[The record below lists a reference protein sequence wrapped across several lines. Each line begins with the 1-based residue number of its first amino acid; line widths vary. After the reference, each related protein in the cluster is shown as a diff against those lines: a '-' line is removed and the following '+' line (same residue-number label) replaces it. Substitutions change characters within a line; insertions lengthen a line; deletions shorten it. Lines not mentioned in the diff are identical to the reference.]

1 MRLAAMLRP
10 KNKYRKGQ
18 DPEFRWRGQDVT
30 RVENL
35 SDIVFALSFGL
46 LVTASTAPK
55 TYDDLLSLLA
65 SFPSVAFAMAILFMI
80 WNFHFVYFRRY
91 GLVDKPIIF
100 LNAAL
105 LFLVIFFAYPLKFM
119 ADVMLA
125 AIVMIFGNAEP
136 ITGFR
141 IGFEQ
146 IGELLALYSLV
157 YAAIFLVIYLM
168 YRHALKQSDQLELT
182 ASEQNLTKK
191 AMASCQVQVAFGV
204 IIAGLANFTPLG
216 PWAGFVFMLIGPVS
230 WLVDKWA
237 HKKTS

>member
-1 MRLAAMLRP
+1 MLRP
-10 KNKYRKGQ
+10 KNKLRKGQ
-18 DPEFRWRGQDVT
+18 DPEFRWRGRDVT

-55 TYDDLLSLLA
+55 TYDGLLKLLA

-91 GLVDKPIIF
+91 GLVDKPTILFNSI
-100 LNAAL
+100 L

-125 AIVMIFGNAEP
+125 AIIMVFGNAEP
-136 ITGFR
+136 MTEFR
-141 IGFEQ
+141 IGFSE

-157 YAAIFLVIYLM
+157 YGAIFLVMYLM
-168 YRHALKQSDQLELT
+168 YRHALKQSDALELT
-182 ASEQNLTKK
+182 ASEQNLTKN
-191 AMASCQVQVAFGV
+191 AMASCLIQVAFGV
-204 IIAGLANFTPLG
+204 VIAVLAKFTPLG
-216 PWAGFVFMLIGPVS
+216 PWAGFVFMFIGPVS
-230 WLVDKWA
+230 WLIGKRGNR
-237 HKKTS
+237 KPS

>member
-1 MRLAAMLRP
+1 MLRP

-46 LVTASTAPK
+46 LVTASSAPQ
-55 TYDDLLSLLA
+55 TYDGLLKLLA

-91 GLVDKPIIF
+91 GLIDKPIIF
-100 LNAAL
+100 LNAIL

-125 AIVMIFGNAEP
+125 TVLTAFGNAEP
-136 ITGFR
+136 MLGYR
-141 IGFEQ
+141 IGFVET
-146 IGELLALYSLV
+146 GELLALYSMV
-157 YAAIFLVIYLM
+157 YVAIFLVIYLM
-168 YRHALKQSDQLELT
+168 YRHALKQSDDLDLTVLEQKLTKAAMLSCLIQVIFGVTVAVLAKLT
-182 ASEQNLTKK
+182 A
-191 AMASCQVQVAFGV
+191 
-204 IIAGLANFTPLG
+204 IG
-216 PWAGFVFMLIGPVS
+216 PWAGFIYMFIGPVS
-230 WLVDKWA
+230 WLIDKRA
-237 HKKTS
+237 KRKPS